1 MPPRRQQH
9 QGLLPPGTAF
19 DLFRGQVQGQRDEVE
34 AHPAALDRSIKFGKK
49 SHPEVA
55 AFSPDGQLLV
65 TGSVDGFVEV
75 SVSVMI
81 KVSGH

>member
-1 MPPRRQQH
+1 MQ
-9 QGLLPPGTAF
+9 
-19 DLFRGQVQGQRDEVE
+19 

-75 SVSVMI
+75 STRLATSVRLATSAR
-81 KVSGH
+81 VDVGRGAGGQRCL